1 MNFKL
6 TIPKFDYSHDF
17 VRVIFETTKLDV
29 VVDVTDNDMTARG
42 WTNSNEFK
50 YHLKPS
56 DKRIIRSWVTKQRH
70 KMELIKSLKND
81 LEDMNAKIIS
91 KLQEVKSML
100 DEGDDDIK
108 WELENNIKLDYDIE
122 KIEKL
127 LKQNYGN

>member
-50 YHLKPS
+50 YHLTPS
-56 DKRIIRSWVTKQRH
+56 DKRIINEWVTKQGH

-81 LEDMNAKIIS
+81 LEDMNAKLIS

-108 WELENNIKLDYDIE
+108 WELENNIKLDYDLN